1 MYPMVRINQLQN
13 LDPAA
18 WTLLLEQEPESQG
31 TEVTAVSREK
41 SDNNLTRFHL
51 YLAGYEEPITL
62 IGKRTNELEIQF
74 YQTIAPYLS
83 VNAPKCWFSHL
94 DGDKSWIVL
103 NEVHNDWSPA
113 YWASCD
119 VDAIIDDICD
129 LHATFWDQDEHLA
142 EFDWPFLLPK
152 HQRRNGRTLPTK
164 YTRPPFFG
172 LDEPGKD
179 FKAYPPWQDETGSH
193 LLSDH
198 AVQAAGQLSNHLVRA
213 AAGLEKLQLLGGWP
227 NIIDNQH
234 MLAIADLL
242 DDPIPML
249 LPLQQLPPT
258 LLHGR
263 LSPVNWRFNLFDT
276 HYLVNWDKMTVGP
289 GIYDMVY
296 FIEEFDFLADENG
309 WRSRSAWPVLEETMI
324 DSYLLNMGG
333 KIGPSFNATAAR
345 NAVPA
350 ARCLYLLTTWL
361 PRFALWFQTVP
372 DDLKDWHEF
381 NQMCDEDLAAA
392 GFDLMVGIRPYLSNL
407 FQRFLAA
414 YRML

>member
-1 MYPMVRINQLQN
+1 MVRINQLQN

-18 WTLLLEQEPESQG
+18 WTLLLEQEPEIQG

-62 IGKRTNELEIQF
+62 IGKRTNELETQF

-83 VNAPKCWFSHL
+83 VNVPKCWFSHL
-94 DGDKSWIVL
+94 DGDKSWVVL
-103 NEVHNDWSPA
+103 NEVHNDWTPA
-113 YWASCD
+113 YWAACD

-129 LHATFWDQDEHLA
+129 LHATFWDQEKHMADL
-142 EFDWPFLLPK
+142 DWPSLLPK
-152 HQRRNGRTLPTK
+152 QRRINGRTMTGK
-164 YTRPPFFG
+164 YDRSQFFG
-172 LDEPGKD
+172 PGKPG
-179 FKAYPPWQDETGSH
+179 KGHLARQDENGSTF
-193 LLSDH
+193 LSDH
-198 AVQAAGQLSNHLVRA
+198 AVQAAGQLSDRLIRA
-213 AAGLEKLQLLGGWP
+213 AAGLEKIQLLGGWP
-227 NIIDNQH
+227 NIIDDQH
-234 MLAIADLL
+234 ILAIADLL
-242 DDPIPML
+242 DDPVPML
-249 LPLQQLPPT
+249 QPLQQLPST

-263 LSPVNWRFNLFDT
+263 LSPINWRFNLFDD
-276 HYLVNWDKMTVGP
+276 HYLVNWENMTVGP
-289 GIYDMVY
+289 GIYDMVC

-324 DSYLLNMGG
+324 DSYLLNMGV
-333 KIGPSFNATAAR
+333 KIGPSFNATDAR

-372 DDLKDWHEF
+372 DDLQDWHEF
-381 NQMCDEDLAAA
+381 NKMCDEELAAA
-392 GFDLMVGIRPYLSNL
+392 GFELMVGIRPYLSNL
-407 FQRFLAA
+407 FQRFLSA